1 MKPLAF
7 VSAVA
12 LTTTFATSVPAQDNA
27 AIWPIFTLR
36 LTPAVCGRRPNLIA
50 PPTPGFEGCRL

>member
-12 LTTTFATSVPAQDNA
+12 LTTAFATSVPAQDNA
-27 AIWPIFTLR
+27 AIWPIL
-36 LTPAVCGRRPNLIA
+36 LCD
-50 PPTPGFEGCRL
+50 